1 MSATCC
7 TNLYKESY
15 IALFDICPF
24 TADDQERHNDL
35 EVFSV
40 SPTNG
45 ILEAREGD
53 PPTKEIL
60 QISFTARYSSQG

>member
-1 MSATCC
+1 MQHAAQTYTKGLVLLC
-7 TNLYKESY
+7 LVF
-15 IALFDICPF
+15 APF
-24 TADDQERHNDL
+24 TADEQEKRNDL

-40 SPTNG
+40 CPTNG

-60 QISFTARYSSQG
+60 QISFTARYS

>member
-1 MSATCC
+1 MLVCLIFSP
-7 TNLYKESY
+7 S
-15 IALFDICPF
+15 
-24 TADDQERHNDL
+24 TADEQERHNDL

-53 PPTKEIL
+53 APTREIL
-60 QISFTARYSSQG
+60 QISFTARYS

>member
-1 MSATCC
+1 MLRAVQTCTKGLVLLC
-7 TNLYKESY
+7 LIFAPFIADEQES
-15 IALFDICPF
+15 
-24 TADDQERHNDL
+24 HNNL

-60 QISFTARYSSQG
+60 QISFTARYS

>member
-1 MSATCC
+1 MFGVPHVVQTY
-7 TNLYKESY
+7 TKGLVLLRL
-15 IALFDICPF
+15 IFALS
-24 TADDQERHNDL
+24 TADEQERCNDL

-53 PPTKEIL
+53 APTKEIL
-60 QISFTARYSSQG
+60 QISFTARYS